1 MAERLRV
8 LFVCVGN
15 ACRSQMAEALA
26 RHLAPDLLEASSA
39 GISPLGNVP
48 ESTRLVLLEQGVRMD
63 GQYSKGMSDGTL
75 LPADVIVNLTGIPG
89 TALFPNAIVI
99 DWDVTDPY
107 GDDVEAYRRV
117 RDDIDARLREWISEL
132 AVDFH
137 DKLRDEL
144 PIEAGANAGVGEP
157 SPTNSALETRKSR

>member
-63 GQYSKGMSDGTL
+63 GQYSKGMSDATL

-89 TALFPNAIVI
+89 AALFPNAIVI
-99 DWDVTDPY
+99 DWEVTDPY
-107 GDDVEAYRRV
+107 GDDMETYRRV
-117 RDDIDARLREWISEL
+117 RGDVEERLHEWIAELRAEL
-132 AVDFH
+132 ATPVP
-137 DKLRDEL
+137 LNRRL
-144 PIEAGANAGVGEP
+144 
-157 SPTNSALETRKSR
+157 